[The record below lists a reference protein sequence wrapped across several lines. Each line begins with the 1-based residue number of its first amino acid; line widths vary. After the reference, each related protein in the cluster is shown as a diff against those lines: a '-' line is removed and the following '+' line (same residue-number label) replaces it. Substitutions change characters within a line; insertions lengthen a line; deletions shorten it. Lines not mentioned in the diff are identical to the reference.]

1 MISFDF
7 DKDCCGCHACM
18 NACPVNAI
26 KMEANKEGFLLPNV
40 DGNTCIKCGKC
51 DKACPHL
58 NGANNIEKYSP
69 ESFRDI
75 PSYLYFLDSKERED
89 SASGGFV
96 VAAMKSCL
104 DRGGLVCGCVWDKKM
119 KAIHIVSD
127 KIEDLR
133 RMQSSKYV
141 QSEIG
146 QCYSEIK
153 NFLKQGRNVVFCG
166 TPCQTAG
173 LKTFLGKVDTSNLI
187 SICVICHGTPSPL
200 AWKKWKL
207 VQEHKYKGKLV
218 YVNMRDKHKKGYA
231 TTCCKYVYDV
241 NGSRKVV
248 ERAAYIADPYVF
260 LFADSLYLRNSC
272 YHCQYKAD
280 GNGADIIAGD
290 FHASIKEAGKWG
302 CSSVFAMTQK
312 GENFIQTLP
321 GYCIMSD
328 YKKLVGVNPMLW
340 KSEKMNSQRKVFFE
354 AIQKNVV
361 SESDFTQFL
370 PKKYYVKKVLEQ
382 MGLFNV
388 VRKMLK

>member
-26 KMEANKEGFLLPNV
+26 KMEANKEGFLMPNV
-40 DGNTCIKCGKC
+40 DGDTCIKCGKC
-51 DKACPHL
+51 DKICPHL
-58 NGANNIEKYSP
+58 NGAKNIETYSLN
-69 ESFRDI
+69 SFKDKA
-75 PSYLYFLDSKERED
+75 SYLYFLNGKERKE

-96 VAAMKSCL
+96 FAAMKACL
-104 DRGGLVCGCVWDKKM
+104 ERGGVVCGCVWDENL
-119 KAIHIVSD
+119 KAVHIVTD
-127 KIEDLR
+127 KIGDLQK
-133 RMQSSKYV
+133 MQSSKYV

-146 QCYSEIK
+146 YCYSEIK
-153 NFLKQGRNVVFCG
+153 ANLKQGKKVVFCG
-166 TPCQTAG
+166 TPCLTAG
-173 LKTFLGKVDTSNLI
+173 LKKFLGKADTSNLI
-187 SICVICHGTPSPL
+187 SICVICHGSPSPL
-200 AWKKWKL
+200 AWEKWKQ

-241 NGSRKVV
+241 NGTQKVV
-248 ERAAYIADPYVF
+248 ERAAYLADPYVF

-272 YHCQYKAD
+272 YHCQYKAG

-312 GENFIQTLP
+312 GENFIKSLP
-321 GYCIMSD
+321 GYCVKSD
-328 YKKLVGVNPMLW
+328 YKKLAGVNPMLW
-340 KSEKMNSQRKVFFE
+340 RSEKMNPRRKDFFE
-354 AIQKNVV
+354 QIQKNIL

-370 PKKYYVKKVLEQ
+370 PKKYYVKKVLEK

-388 VRKMLK
+388 VRKMSK